1 MFLPKLNRRTIA
13 ALLISLT
20 ALILSAP
27 GAFGQ
32 ESDGRKLR
40 TKVAPAYPELA
51 KRTNISGTVKI
62 EVTIA
67 PSGSIKSTKV
77 IGGHP
82 LLVGAAEEA
91 LRKWKYE
98 AGSSDTTTVIEF
110 HFTPGT

>member
-1 MFLPKLNRRTIA
+1 MRLPKLNRRIIA
-13 ALLISLT
+13 GLLISLT

-27 GAFGQ
+27 SALGQ
-32 ESDGRKLR
+32 DSDARKLR
-40 TKVAPAYPELA
+40 TKIAPTYPDLA

-62 EVTIA
+62 EVVIA

-98 AGSSDTTTVIEF
+98 TASSETTTVVEF